1 MCEVGARGGQLACVA
16 GCAMWAG
23 WSHEPSCCG
32 CGPHNAHG
40 RPYRIRLVYCAETSC
55 TCRATPWLGKGHGDG
70 RAVLGVR
77 SGARVR
83 ELLGPPCGG
92 GLTRVRPSARGGDVC
107 VCSLAV
113 RCRSPLS
120 ATPVDLCAPRLLL
133 ECPHAAASLAYTCP
147 STGGCES
154 DSTCTLR
161 VHSTRYACG

>member
-1 MCEVGARGGQLACVA
+1 
-16 GCAMWAG
+16 MWAG

-32 CGPHNAHG
+32 CGPHNAHS
-40 RPYRIRLVYCAETSC
+40 RPYCIPLVYCARASC

-107 VCSLAV
+107 VFTGGPLPVSVVRYPRRSLRASPPARVPPRCSFSGLYLSLQ
-113 RCRSPLS
+113 SPGS
-120 ATPVDLCAPRLLL
+120 RGGTGRECA
-133 ECPHAAASLAYTCP
+133 AAASCFLKAAAAAWAY
-147 STGGCES
+147 SSRRGGSLLC
-154 DSTCTLR
+154 
-161 VHSTRYACG
+161 